1 MKHGIWKNAH
11 RRYEEGSPVM
21 VIYGEMAAIATA
33 ICWSI
38 SVMLFRYL
46 GTNFTP
52 LTLNLWKGLLASS
65 GLGIVLLFTNV
76 TYFPQSSEIV
86 WLLLSGAIGIGIGDT
101 AFFSAL
107 NRMSESSTLLL
118 TETLAPVLTAMLAM
132 LWLAEWLSV
141 WQWLAMAIILFG
153 VDLVIRSRKKGT
165 QHFEVSFS
173 GLNFAALAA
182 LCQAIGAVIGR
193 DVLTHSAIDSISASL
208 LRLLGGLITAS
219 LIILFSR
226 KSFLPKQ
233 AGQLSTWKIL
243 AKATFFGTFLAMI
256 FQTLSFTYA
265 PAAIVQALFAS
276 SIIFT
281 LLLSWF
287 NGQKITRNAFVGS
300 SIAVVG
306 VFLMMLF

>member
-1 MKHGIWKNAH
+1 
-11 RRYEEGSPVM
+11 M
-21 VIYGEMAAIATA
+21 VIYGEIAAIATA
-33 ICWSI
+33 ICWSV

-46 GTNFTP
+46 GNNFTP
-52 LTLNLWKGLLASS
+52 LTLNFWKGLLASLAL
-65 GLGIVLLFTNV
+65 GLVLIFTGIRYL
-76 TYFPQSSEIV
+76 PQTKDIF

-118 TETLAPVLTAMLAM
+118 TETLAPILTALLAM
-132 LWLAEWLSV
+132 LWLAEWLSA

-153 VDLVIRSRKKGT
+153 VDLVIRSRKKGS
-165 QHFEVSFS
+165 QHLLISFS
-173 GLNFAALAA
+173 GLSFAALAA

-193 DVLTHSAIDSISASL
+193 DVLTHSAIDSVSASL

-219 LIILFSR
+219 LIILFSN

-233 AGQLSTWKIL
+233 ADQFTTWKML
-243 AKATFFGTFLAMI
+243 AIATFFGTFLAMI

-281 LLLSWF
+281 LLLAWF
-287 NGQKITRNAFVGS
+287 NGQQITRNATIGS

-306 VFLMMLF
+306 VFLMLLF